1 LKCPEGERSIMY
13 DAILVP
19 TDGSEGVDRTLEHAV
34 EMARRY
40 DATVHALYVVDRR
53 FELAADEDREDLVE
67 RLTDRGEEAVAAVA
81 EAAEDAGVDAVTDV
95 REGIPYKTILEYAAE
110 ADVDVI
116 AMGTHGRTGRDRL
129 AHLGSV
135 TDRVVENATVPV
147 FVVNIGDGD

>member
-1 LKCPEGERSIMY
+1 MY
-13 DAILVP
+13 DHVLVP
-19 TDGSEGVDRTLEHAV
+19 TDGSEGVDRTLEHAL
-34 EMARRY
+34 ELARNH
-40 DATVHALYVVDRR
+40 DATIHALYVVDRR

-67 RLTDRGEEAVAAVA
+67 RLTERGQAAVAAVA
-81 EAAEDAGVDAVTDV
+81 ERAEDAGVDVVTDV
-95 REGIPYKTILEYAAE
+95 REGVPYKTILEYATE

-147 FVVNIGDGD
+147 FVVNIGED